1 MEEDGNGGNSTTN
14 VDTAKADRSVWLMKC
29 PLVVSKSWQSRAA
42 SSTSA
47 SDSHPVA
54 KVVVSLDPLRSED
67 SSSLQVMTYLNLLRF
82 VLLLLLIFIIL
93 SFNCVVEIVAI
104 ASASWGCIS

>member
-1 MEEDGNGGNSTTN
+1 MEEDGNGTAN

-29 PLVVSKSWQSRAA
+29 PLVVSKSWQSHAA
-42 SSTSA
+42 SSASSTA

-67 SSSLQVMTYLNLLRF
+67 PSSLQVMTYLNLLRF
-82 VLLLLLIFIIL
+82 VFT
-93 SFNCVVEIVAI
+93 FNLCVPEIVAI
-104 ASASWGCIS
+104 ASDSCVCMS

>member
-82 VLLLLLIFIIL
+82 VLLLLLIFII
-93 SFNCVVEIVAI
+93 FVF
-104 ASASWGCIS
+104 